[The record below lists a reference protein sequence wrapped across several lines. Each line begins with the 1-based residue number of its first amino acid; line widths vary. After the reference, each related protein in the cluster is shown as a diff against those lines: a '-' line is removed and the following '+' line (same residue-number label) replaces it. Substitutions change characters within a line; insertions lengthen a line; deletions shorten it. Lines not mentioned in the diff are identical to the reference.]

1 MDKSRLGEY
10 VTMNFKH
17 FLLSCN
23 LFWRERWF
31 FGRYW
36 AISVD
41 CSYSISKESFLFTS
55 EFFSIF
61 LIYWFFTFRLKRV
74 LFNPSSR
81 MAREVACQMVESF
94 CSKDFQRKKQI
105 IEMLTTFLGD
115 MSHAGE
121 AAQEFVHLYQRLIT
135 PDQVRLLL
143 NLLTPNMA
151 VIHPLLTWRK
161 VV

>member
-1 MDKSRLGEY
+1 
-10 VTMNFKH
+10 
-17 FLLSCN
+17 
-23 LFWRERWF
+23 
-31 FGRYW
+31 
-36 AISVD
+36 
-41 CSYSISKESFLFTS
+41 
-55 EFFSIF
+55 
-61 LIYWFFTFRLKRV
+61 
-74 LFNPSSR
+74 

-143 NLLTPNMA
+143 NLLKSY
-151 VIHPLLTWRK
+151 VSLLEACFDLISGSSLSMKIQIMSRK
-161 VV
+161 ITEK

>member
-1 MDKSRLGEY
+1 MKVCIQFPSSYFEAENPFRLVLSMSDFIYIFSNQIFIFMLYYSYPFWKGS
-10 VTMNFKH
+10 
-17 FLLSCN
+17 FL
-23 LFWRERWF
+23 
-31 FGRYW
+31 
-36 AISVD
+36 
-41 CSYSISKESFLFTS
+41 SISD
-55 EFFSIF
+55 FFSIF
-61 LIYWFFTFRLKRV
+61 LIYWFFTSRLKRV

-135 PDQVRLLL
+135 PDQVRLL
-143 NLLTPNMA
+143 NLKFP
-151 VIHPLLTWRK
+151 
-161 VV
+161 